1 MSIFQEKTRRIN
13 PATLLYSAKPKVGK
27 TTKLG
32 ELESNLIIN
41 LEKNGSDFLKGIKII
56 DCSKILEA
64 TPNDIKELLTKNTD
78 TKVLDI
84 ADIISPVDRNKALVR
99 ILNALIFFGKPY
111 DYVSIDT
118 ITQADID
125 AE

>member
-41 LEKNGSDFLKGIKII
+41 LEKNGSDFLKGINI
-56 DCSKILEA
+56 
-64 TPNDIKELLTKNTD
+64 
-78 TKVLDI
+78 
-84 ADIISPVDRNKALVR
+84 
-99 ILNALIFFGKPY
+99 
-111 DYVSIDT
+111 
-118 ITQADID
+118 
-125 AE
+125 